1 MKHMQKYTI
10 TLLKKEEVATGTM
23 SFLLSRPEGFVFKA
37 GQHIDLTIPNPPEND
52 DEGNVRTFSL
62 ASAPEEEGLLV
73 ATRMRDT
80 AFKRV
85 LKSMPEGSAL
95 EMDGPYGNM
104 ILQSNTSRPAVFL
117 AGGIGITPFR
127 SMIFEAALKGLPHK
141 IFLFYS
147 NRKIED
153 AAFLAELRALEKKNE
168 NYKLITTLTAPEA
181 AQSGK
186 SDETGYITEAMV
198 RKYIP
203 DFLSPVSPR
212 TERAVHNLSTTKGGN
227 PLSGVGVYYLAGPP
241 AMTGAMREMLSRSG
255 VSEDDIRMEE
265 FSGY

>member
-1 MKHMQKYTI
+1 MQKYSI
-10 TLLKKEEVATGTM
+10 SLLKKEEVATGTM
-23 SFLLSRPEGFVFKA
+23 SFLFSRPENFIFKP

-52 DEGNVRTFSL
+52 DEGNIRTFSV
-62 ASAPEEEGLLV
+62 ANAPEEKGLLV

-85 LKSMPEGSAL
+85 LKALPEGSAL

-104 ILQSNTSRPAVFL
+104 ILQSNIARPAVFL

-127 SMIFEAALKGLPHK
+127 SMAFEAAAKNLPHK

-147 NRKIED
+147 NRTLED
-153 AAFLAELRALEKKNE
+153 AAFLAELRALEEKNK
-168 NYKLITTLTAPEA
+168 NYKLITTLTASEEA
-181 AQSGK
+181 ESGK
-186 SDETGYITEAMV
+186 SDETGYITEAMIK
-198 RKYIP
+198 KYIP
-203 DFLSPVSPR
+203 EFLSPI
-212 TERAVHNLSTTKGGN
+212 
-227 PLSGVGVYYLAGPP
+227 YYLAGPP
-241 AMTGAMREMLSRSG
+241 AMTAALHGILTEHG